1 MGRVFFHGINSCMAR
16 KKKLVTQLQEVLRDG
31 DELKKSRVLRLL
43 DGGFFELTEEEVL
56 EVKFPKPPKKSKA
69 SKSDEEK
76 E

>member
-1 MGRVFFHGINSCMAR
+1 MAR

-56 EVKFPKPPKKSKA
+56 EVKFPKPSKKSKA